1 MGEME
6 LGGVEGRDW
15 VPDEE
20 LSAEGWP
27 IVEATDVLDPD
38 FAMDNGC
45 SVEFRCDCHS
55 MMESIEWM
63 TQRMMANRK
72 PSLL

>member
-27 IVEATDVLDPD
+27 IVEATDVLDPVD
-38 FAMDNGC
+38 
-45 SVEFRCDCHS
+45 
-55 MMESIEWM
+55 
-63 TQRMMANRK
+63 
-72 PSLL
+72 